1 MVAKAARTSR
11 AAKATKAARAAKR
24 CVVLTIAV
32 KRNTDSDSVV
42 VGLQEGR
49 GFSDL
54 RFGVPFT

>member
-1 MVAKAARTSR
+1 MVAKAARTAR
-11 AAKATKAARAAKR
+11 AAKAAKAAKR
-24 CVVLTIAV
+24 CIVLTVAV

-42 VGLQEGR
+42 VGLQEAG

>member
-1 MVAKAARTSR
+1 MVAKAARTAR
-11 AAKATKAARAAKR
+11 AAKAAKAAKR
-24 CVVLTIAV
+24 CIVLTVAV

-54 RFGVPFT
+54 RLGVPFT

>member
-1 MVAKAARTSR
+1 MVAKAAG
-11 AAKATKAARAAKR
+11 AARTAKAAKR
-24 CVVLTIAV
+24 CIVLTIAV
-32 KRNTDSDSVV
+32 KRNTDSDSIV

>member
-1 MVAKAARTSR
+1 MVAKAARTAR
-11 AAKATKAARAAKR
+11 AAKAAKAAKR
-24 CVVLTIAV
+24 CIVLTVAV